1 MSQTMRR
8 RVLALGIAGCF
19 ALGVMA
25 ASTPASAAIDPAAT
39 GGFEYADGNVSADAV
54 DRTDWDALGAVRS
67 VADET
72 DAPTGAQDRSF
83 VKGTKSDTPVP
94 VIEAGAIPAN
104 RSDLTR
110 MRVATETVNGRVLLY
125 LAWNRANAPTPAN
138 IDFEFNASQSASRNN
153 VTPTR
158 SKGDLLISFDS
169 DGNAGAVQLGLARW
183 GQSPCAAD
191 SGQSPA
197 CWGGAVDLDATGAGD
212 AAISADGTFGEAV
225 IDLTAAGVFAEGTC
239 QTFASAHLSSRS
251 SSSSTAGLKD
261 FVPPADITLASCGA
275 FAIAATAKHHD
286 AAKAPDLEA
295 IFEVR
300 DALGRTLVATATTD
314 SETGRVCVSNVPPGT
329 YSVAETAGLDG
340 YRLAAAAQQVSVT
353 QETTCANTSVS
364 FENIPLSRI
373 TLGFESFVPGG
384 TGAKITCRDDSG
396 DLVAA
401 PPDATDGY
409 DDTSEAFTDLV
420 PGVYTCTVDIGP

>member
-1 MSQTMRR
+1 MAQTLWGR
-8 RVLALGIAGCF
+8 LLGAGVAGCF
-19 ALGVMA
+19 AVGVIA
-25 ASTPASAAIDPAAT
+25 GSTPAFAIDPAAA
-39 GGFEYADGNVSADAV
+39 GSFEYDDGNVSVEAV

-67 VADET
+67 VADVT

-104 RSDLTR
+104 RSDLAR
-110 MRVATETVNGRVLLY
+110 MRVATETVNGHVLLY
-125 LAWNRANAPTPAN
+125 LAWNRENASTAANVN
-138 IDFEFNASQSASRNN
+138 FEFNGSQSTSRND

-158 SKGDLLISFDS
+158 SKGDLLITFDA
-169 DGNAGAVQLGLARW
+169 DGNAGAVHLGLARW

-191 SGQSPA
+191 AGQSPA
-197 CWGGAVDLDATGAGD
+197 CWGGLIDLDATGAGD
-212 AAISADGTFGEAV
+212 AAVSADGTFGEAV

-251 SSSSTAGLKD
+251 SSSQSAGLKD
-261 FVPPADITLASCGA
+261 YVPPADITLASCGA

-286 AAKAPDLEA
+286 PATAPDLEA

-340 YRLAAAAQQVSVT
+340 YRLAAAAQQVTVT
-353 QETTCANTSVS
+353 QETTCANTAVS
-364 FENIPLSRI
+364 FENVPLSRF

-384 TGAKITCRDDSG
+384 TAAEITCRDENG

-409 DDTSEAFTDLV
+409 DDTSEAFTDLP
-420 PGVYTCTVDIGP
+420 PGVYTCSIDIGP